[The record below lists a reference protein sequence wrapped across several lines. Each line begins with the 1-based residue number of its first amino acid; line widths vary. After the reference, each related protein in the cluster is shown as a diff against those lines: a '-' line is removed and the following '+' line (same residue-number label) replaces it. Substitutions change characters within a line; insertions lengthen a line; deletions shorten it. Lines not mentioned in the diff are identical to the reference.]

1 MQTIEQTYI
10 KYKNKVEKNITNDGI
25 STDRGRFILT
35 FNEAQNKWIEFHLQ
49 QRGVDDVRYIQ
60 NFLVIDKKIPYSSK
74 LEDHYNFLLPKNY
87 LDLSSLIPLA
97 SKGNCKDKK
106 LTDIF
111 ELQTENLSE
120 ILQDEYNKPSFKWR
134 ASFYTINSN
143 TVSVYVDDFS
153 VDNILLNY
161 YRYPNQI
168 KQINIED
175 PESDFDE
182 SIQLEWD
189 DKSLDRIISLAA
201 GEFDLNSNN
210 PRFQLQNLRQQK

>member
-1 MQTIEQTYI
+1 MPTIEQVRERYLL
-10 KYKNKVEKNITNDGI
+10 KAEKNGVNDGI
-25 STDRGRFILT
+25 AVDRLRFCLLY
-35 FNEAQNKWIEFHLQ
+35 NEAQNKFLTLHLQ
-49 QRGVDDVRYIQ
+49 NRGVDDVRYIQ
-60 NFLVIDKKIPYSSK
+60 NFLVLDKKIPYSSK

-189 DKSLDRIISLAA
+189 DKSLDRIISISA
-201 GEFDLNSNN
+201 GEFGMNEGS
-210 PRFQLQNLRQQK
+210 PMYQLQNLRTQK